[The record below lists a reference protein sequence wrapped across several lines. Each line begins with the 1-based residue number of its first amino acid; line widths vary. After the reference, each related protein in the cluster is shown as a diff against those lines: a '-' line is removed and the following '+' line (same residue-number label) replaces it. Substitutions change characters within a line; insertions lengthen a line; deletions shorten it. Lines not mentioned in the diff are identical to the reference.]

1 MPDNSAGDAIS
12 NTPALNVDLSTQRPN
27 VPLPDLTQT
36 TVQHQTCPPGV
47 TVRDE
52 LLLSRGPTPVKPVQ
66 LAFYLRGYNNSIS
79 DYLIQGFVH
88 GFSIRYLGS
97 LIAMRSQN
105 LKSAKDNPTSVT
117 EKLSKELTAGRIVG
131 PFDVPPFDPFRV
143 SPLGIIPKKSPGE
156 FRLIHHLSYPAGSSV
171 NDGIPKELATM
182 RYATI
187 DDAIRLIKSLGKGC
201 FLAKTDIKSAFR
213 IIPVSPNDF
222 PLLGMEWQGKFYF
235 DKCLPMGCS
244 SSCNIFETF
253 TTALEWV
260 AMNKLNA
267 SALIHILDD
276 FLFIAPSKEKC
287 QGDLNNFLTVCQR
300 IGIPIAIGKTMGPDR
315 ALQFAGITLDT
326 ELMEV
331 RLPEEKL
338 DKCLSQL
345 SYFCSRKSV
354 TLKEL
359 QSLIGLLNFACCVV
373 VPGRAF
379 LRRLIDLTRGVRKP
393 THHVRLTKE
402 SKYDLQVWLN
412 FLRSY
417 NGKSFFL
424 GSRWYTSKTLKLFT
438 DAAGSLGYAAIFGKQ
453 WFFGEWPAVWKT
465 FNITILEFFP
475 IVLAS
480 EIWGPLMRNKCIV
493 FFSDNQAVVEII
505 NKQTSKDRSIM
516 VLLRHFV
523 LCTLKYNILFHAK
536 HIAGCINRKS
546 DALSRLQ
553 VEKFRLL
560 APIADPQPTPVPE
573 GLLPNNWHIT

>member
-36 TVQHQTCPPGV
+36 TVQREACPPGV

-52 LLLSRGPTPVKPVQ
+52 LLLSHGPTPVKPVQ

-79 DYLIQGFVH
+79 DYLIFGFVH

-171 NDGIPKELATM
+171 NDGIPKELATV

-359 QSLIGLLNFACCVV
+359 QALIGLLNFACCVV

-523 LCTLKYNILFHAK
+523 LSTLKYNILFHAK
-536 HIAGCINRKS
+536 HIASCINRKS

-560 APIADPQPTPVPE
+560 APSADPQPTPVPE

>member
-1 MPDNSAGDAIS
+1 
-12 NTPALNVDLSTQRPN
+12 
-27 VPLPDLTQT
+27 
-36 TVQHQTCPPGV
+36 
-47 TVRDE
+47 
-52 LLLSRGPTPVKPVQ
+52 
-66 LAFYLRGYNNSIS
+66 
-79 DYLIQGFVH
+79 
-88 GFSIRYLGS
+88 
-97 LIAMRSQN
+97 
-105 LKSAKDNPTSVT
+105 
-117 EKLSKELTAGRIVG
+117 
-131 PFDVPPFDPFRV
+131 
-143 SPLGIIPKKSPGE
+143 
-156 FRLIHHLSYPAGSSV
+156 
-171 NDGIPKELATM
+171 
-182 RYATI
+182 
-187 DDAIRLIKSLGKGC
+187 
-201 FLAKTDIKSAFR
+201 
-213 IIPVSPNDF
+213 
-222 PLLGMEWQGKFYF
+222 
-235 DKCLPMGCS
+235 
-244 SSCNIFETF
+244 
-253 TTALEWV
+253 
-260 AMNKLNA
+260 
-267 SALIHILDD
+267 
-276 FLFIAPSKEKC
+276 
-287 QGDLNNFLTVCQR
+287 
-300 IGIPIAIGKTMGPDR
+300 MGPDR
-315 ALQFAGITLDT
+315 ALRSAGITLDT

-338 DKCLSQL
+338 DKYLSQL
-345 SYFCSRKSV
+345 SYFCSRKRV

-359 QSLIGLLNFACCVV
+359 RLLIGLLNFACCVV

-438 DAAGSLGYAAIFGKQ
+438 DAAGSLGYAAIFGKH

-536 HIAGCINRKS
+536 HIAGCINCES

-553 VEKFRLL
+553 LEKFKLL
-560 APIADPQPTPVPE
+560 APSADPQPTPVPG